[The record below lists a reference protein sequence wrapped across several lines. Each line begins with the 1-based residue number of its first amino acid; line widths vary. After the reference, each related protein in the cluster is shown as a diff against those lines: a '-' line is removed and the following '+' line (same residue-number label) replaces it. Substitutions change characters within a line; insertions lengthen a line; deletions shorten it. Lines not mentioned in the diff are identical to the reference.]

1 MDLCKA
7 NTIKTEFEKLTGI
20 DVRMSVMNQGD
31 EHNPSPLPTGRCGVY
46 VFFNDKCCF
55 KVGKAGGKSKA
66 RWNSQH
72 YNLDGKTPSTLPK
85 SLMKHKDQ
93 LKEQYPSEKHP
104 EIDAL
109 SKENIQEWIRN
120 NMSRI
125 ELLIPDS
132 SQQDFGNNFSL
143 GLLEAL
149 AQFHLRPIFE
159 GKNA

>member
-20 DVRMSVMNQGD
+20 NVLMSVKSQGA
-31 EHNPSPLPTGRCGVY
+31 EHNPSPLPEGQCGVY
-46 VFFNDKCCF
+46 VFFNDACCF
-55 KVGKAGGKSKA
+55 KVGKAGVKSKA
-66 RWNSQH
+66 RWNSHH
-72 YNLDGKTPSTLPK
+72 YNLDEKTPSTLPK

-93 LKEQYPSEKHP
+93 LKEQYPSEKHS

-109 SKENIQEWIRN
+109 SKENIQEWIKN

-125 ELLIPDS
+125 EFLIQDS
-132 SQQDFGNNFSL
+132 SHQDCGNNFSL